1 MSPPVSLYDKVI
13 AASGLSEVFARG
25 TIKRACSRVG
35 INAETM
41 NSSELARALPS
52 IEQALAVFLPAD
64 QKDSRMQAIRFLSRG
79 S

>member
-1 MSPPVSLYDKVI
+1 MSPPVTLYEKVI

-35 INAETM
+35 VNAETM
-41 NSSELARALPS
+41 SSSELARALPS

-64 QKDSRMQAIRFLSRG
+64 QKDSRMQAIRMLSRG
-79 S
+79 

>member
-1 MSPPVSLYDKVI
+1 MSPPETLYDKVI

-35 INAETM
+35 VTAESM
-41 NSSELARALPS
+41 SPSELARALGS

-64 QKDSRMQAIRFLSRG
+64 QKDSRMAAIRALARG
-79 S
+79 

>member
-1 MSPPVSLYDKVI
+1 MNPPVTLYDKVI

-35 INAETM
+35 VNAETM
-41 NSSELARALPS
+41 TPSELGRALPS

-64 QKDSRMQAIRFLSRG
+64 QKDSRMQAIKALSRG
-79 S
+79 

>member
-1 MSPPVSLYDKVI
+1 MSPPETLFDKVI

-35 INAETM
+35 VVAETM
-41 NSSELARALPS
+41 SPSELARALSS

-64 QKDSRMQAIRFLSRG
+64 QKDSRMQAIRALTRS
-79 S
+79 

>member
-1 MSPPVSLYDKVI
+1 MSPPVTLYEKVI

-35 INAETM
+35 VNAETM
-41 NSSELARALPS
+41 NPSELARALPS

-64 QKDSRMQAIRFLSRG
+64 QKDARMQAIRVLSRG
-79 S
+79 

>member
-1 MSPPVSLYDKVI
+1 MSPPETLFDKVI

-35 INAETM
+35 VNAEAMSPT
-41 NSSELARALPS
+41 ELARALGS

-64 QKDSRMQAIRFLSRG
+64 QKDSRMQAIRSLARS
-79 S
+79 

>member
-1 MSPPVSLYDKVI
+1 MSSPVTLFEKVI

-35 INAETM
+35 VNAESMTP
-41 NSSELARALPS
+41 SELARALPS

-64 QKDSRMQAIRFLSRG
+64 QKDSRMQAIRALSRG
-79 S
+79 

>member
-1 MSPPVSLYDKVI
+1 MNPPVTLYDKVI

-35 INAETM
+35 VNAETM
-41 NSSELARALPS
+41 SASELARALPS

-64 QKDSRMQAIRFLSRG
+64 QKDSRMQAIKSLSRG
-79 S
+79 